1 MPKEMQPEA
10 SPGAQGPQVSE
21 EVQVLLRSW
30 SQANEEEEEEE
41 QQQQERR
48 PSQSKELSIIE

>member
-10 SPGAQGPQVSE
+10 SPGAQGPQVSK
-21 EVQVLLRSW
+21 EVQVLLRSS

-41 QQQQERR
+41 EQERR
-48 PSQSKELSIIE
+48 LSQSKELSIIE